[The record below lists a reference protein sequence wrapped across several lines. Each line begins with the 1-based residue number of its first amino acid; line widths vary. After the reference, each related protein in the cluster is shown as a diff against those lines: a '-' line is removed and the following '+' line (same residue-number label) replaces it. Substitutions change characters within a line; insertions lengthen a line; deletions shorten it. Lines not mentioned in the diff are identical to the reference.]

1 MEQKEGIDRD
11 LAGAE
16 PQVPPPSVDDNS
28 KNGNEDGQ
36 EKDLE
41 ISTEFEA
48 DPKKKKSS
56 SKSGKK
62 GRKGFKRK
70 PSPKTSWKQLTDDVG
85 TILCKSEHTAMAVSK
100 RRSSTSNK
108 KSNRQSRRQSTSSMV
123 KNLASDSTTRKQSDN
138 NYSVPNPT
146 DGTNYDSTDN
156 DSFQSQSNSNNS
168 FSGRSF
174 GSFSS
179 QKSQNR
185 FPSNRSFDGFSSQK
199 SQHRLPSNRSCNS
212 LSSQKSQNRLPSN
225 RSFGSLS
232 SQKSQ
237 LISTTNHSFDSAHSR
252 NSLSQLSSTLS
263 IYSNSKN
270 PKLGAHI
277 SNSERKKKNCD
288 GVDFDSDIE
297 DETTCSIDNMNF
309 IIGDGVK
316 PLARSGPSSAKD
328 SNPFEE
334 KKNNCDP
341 DTKPKK
347 KRQPQLSQTDESGR
361 GLSHYKL
368 EGVYYNQKKEPSLKN
383 STKNDPEENDD
394 IEVLTKPPADS
405 NRKDIRNK
413 TPITGRFRS
422 RRRGSLGN
430 DELLCPRSRS
440 NPRSRSSPRSRS
452 RELTS
457 PRSRSRE
464 LTSSRNNH
472 KGLPSAQK
480 DFTRSQD
487 GPSSRNS
494 QIMKNNDKRVRR
506 DSGANIISPESK
518 EGVKKIFGTDAA
530 LSEDDTIVVKNTTS
544 ESQPSS
550 AKNAEENPLIK
561 IENQLPPNLSL
572 KEEKEG
578 FRDAEEVSGQITA
591 TSESLEN
598 KQRRRSSMGRPMK
611 NDRAPAQPQD
621 ATKEFIELGNPLAEE
636 NLHVTLSANEEI
648 LMAVVNTTSG
658 DQPSSL
664 KEAKKSIENT
674 GEVRKKSKPPSKS
687 KSLDQKQHRRSN
699 VGKAMK
705 NDIAPAQPQ
714 DAMKEFIELG
724 NPLAEENLHVTLS
737 ANEEILMA
745 VVNTTS
751 GDQPSSLKEAKK
763 SIENTGEVRKKSKPP
778 SKSKSLDQKQHKR
791 SSVGKTLRKNRTPTQ
806 SVDAA
811 KELIDL
817 GSPLSEDGL
826 IVPKSTDHETLVE
839 IENTESSTAHLSTS
853 LIKNNEDPAA
863 ENESSSSST
872 VSLNDTEKSSETIEK
887 LNKKIDSPSRDVE
900 KKQRR
905 QSSMGKVA
913 KKYKTSTRISNKSGH
928 KFPKRSTREKKYR
941 TKDSPTL
948 KADSSTGLTSPSAVA
963 DFVAGNEKE
972 INELLKQDTKD
983 LAKRRNNTEM
993 TSKKDESSSRRSSV
1007 KEKKNR
1013 EKEPLPTEAIPQID
1027 LSSDND
1033 PNSEVK
1039 TSGNSEPTI
1048 AASANESSP
1057 EKENK
1062 IDGIWKEDVF
1072 IPASLH
1078 DMLSRHSSKRELIS
1092 ICTDTGSFYSA
1103 SLASG
1108 ESEEKDD
1115 ENVDGD
1121 KYLQLTF
1128 VTQNGTDGNN
1138 LFARMDEKFNRS
1150 LQEMEGQ
1157 PETEDMNFSHTSF
1170 FSYTDEIELKV
1181 STTSYSLSK
1190 SAHIINNTDDISV
1203 DDAFPADSNFP
1214 YDDDGFAHDSSKE
1227 TTTKKKIFLT
1237 PISIKKKV
1245 SPFSLSKSLHSP
1257 GLHSPGLYNDN
1268 SFGDGTGAAS
1278 PRRKKRGSMLQK
1290 MKTGISEGGK
1300 RTFQK
1305 AASTRSLFE
1314 QATTKVMS
1322 RRKEEGR
1329 GLLRND
1335 SD

>member
-621 ATKEFIELGNPLAEE
+621 ATKEIIELGNPLAEE

-664 KEAKKSIENT
+664 KEAKKSIE
-674 GEVRKKSKPPSKS
+674 
-687 KSLDQKQHRRSN
+687 D
-699 VGKAMK
+699 
-705 NDIAPAQPQ
+705 
-714 DAMKEFIELG
+714 
-724 NPLAEENLHVTLS
+724 
-737 ANEEILMA
+737 
-745 VVNTTS
+745 
-751 GDQPSSLKEAKK
+751 
-763 SIENTGEVRKKSKPP
+763 TGEVRKKSKPP

-928 KFPKRSTREKKYR
+928 KLPKRSTREKKYR